1 MKRIILV
8 LSIIIL
14 SCTSQMHAQWA
25 VFDPGNLAQ
34 GIVDRRKNNAKK
46 KRFNDPHITIF

>member
-1 MKRIILV
+1 MYTFNEFTDKQRKE
-8 LSIIIL
+8 
-14 SCTSQMHAQWA
+14 
-25 VFDPGNLAQ
+25 NLAQ